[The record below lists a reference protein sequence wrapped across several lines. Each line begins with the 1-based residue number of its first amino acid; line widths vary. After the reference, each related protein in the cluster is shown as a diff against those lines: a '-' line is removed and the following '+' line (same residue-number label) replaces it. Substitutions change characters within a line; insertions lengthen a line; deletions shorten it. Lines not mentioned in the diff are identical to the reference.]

1 MTLGISG
8 YIGTIPFSFIKMKG
22 GEIMRAQERFLCTII
37 LLLIIVILIILIKI
51 VPTV

>member
-1 MTLGISG
+1 MSLGISS
-8 YIGTIPFSFIKMKG
+8 YIGTIPLYFFEVKG
-22 GEIMRAQERFLCTII
+22 GDIMRIREKYLCTII